1 MNEINW
7 KWWHYIVVGVLIC
20 AFSGWQIWNRQINR
34 GVGGL
39 LLAAICIGVGLVM
52 RKSAGGKKE

>member
-1 MNEINW
+1 MAVGAL
-7 KWWHYIVVGVLIC
+7 IV
-20 AFSGWQIWNRQINR
+20 AFSGWQIWNGQINR

-52 RKSAGGKKE
+52 RKSAGGG

>member
-1 MNEINW
+1 MNEKNW
-7 KWWHYIVVGVLIC
+7 KGWHYMAVGALIV
-20 AFSGWQIWNRQINR
+20 AFSGWQIWNGQINR

-52 RKSAGGKKE
+52 RKSAGGG